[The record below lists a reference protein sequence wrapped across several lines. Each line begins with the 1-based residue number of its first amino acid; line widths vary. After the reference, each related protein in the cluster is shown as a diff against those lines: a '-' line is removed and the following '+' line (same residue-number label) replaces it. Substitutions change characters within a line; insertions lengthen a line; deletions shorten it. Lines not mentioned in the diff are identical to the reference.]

1 MLFRYKVIGQDG
13 QMNTGEIDAI
23 SNDSA
28 IASLQRRGL
37 IVVGVDKIGE
47 AKGLVRALPFLGGG
61 SVPMRDVVIM
71 SRQIAT
77 LFEAQVS
84 AVKAFNLM
92 GEASSNPTLRATLQA
107 LSQDVQGGITIAEGL
122 NKYPK
127 VFSDFYVN
135 MVRAGEESGK
145 LTDVFSYL
153 ADYLDRQHELTSKT
167 KNALI
172 YPTFVILTFFIVM
185 ILMLTLVIPKLSQI
199 LIESGQE
206 IPLYTKVV
214 IALSNFFV
222 HYGFILAIAVVVGGI
237 FVAMRLRSNGG
248 KQTLDTF
255 KLKIPYIGDLFKKL
269 YLSRMADN
277 IHTMLSSGI
286 PIVRTLEITG
296 SVVGN
301 KIYEDILRASTEGI
315 KSGRTLSTS
324 LAQYPEIPQIMVSMI
339 QVGEETGSMGN
350 ILDTLA
356 KFYKREVENSVDTLI
371 GLIEPA
377 MIIAL
382 GVGVGFL
389 LTSVLVPIYNIA
401 SNIQ

>member
-13 QMNTGEIDAI
+13 KMNTGEIDAI
-23 SNDSA
+23 SPDAA

-47 AKGLVRALPFLGGG
+47 AKGLSKALPFLGGG
-61 SVPMRDVVIM
+61 RVPMADIVIM

-92 GEASSNPTLRATLQA
+92 GEASSNSTLRFTLQSV
-107 LSQDVQGGITIAEGL
+107 SQDIQGGITIAEAL

-145 LTDVFSYL
+145 LTEVFSYL
-153 ADYLDRQHELTSKT
+153 ADYLDRQHQLTSKT

-172 YPTFVILTFFIVM
+172 YPAFVILTFIVVM
-185 ILMLTLVIPKLSQI
+185 ILMLTMVIPKLSQI

-206 IPLYTKVV
+206 IPIYTKVV
-214 IALSNFFV
+214 IGISNFFV
-222 HYGFILAIAVVVGGI
+222 NYGFILAIAAIVGGI
-237 FVAMRLRSNGG
+237 FVSMRLRSEGG
-248 KQTLDTF
+248 AKTFDTL

-301 KIYEDILRASTEGI
+301 KIYEQILRSSTEGI
-315 KSGRTLSTS
+315 KAGRSLSNS
-324 LAQYPEIPQIMVSMI
+324 LGQYPEIPQIMVSMV
-339 QVGEETGSMGN
+339 QVGEETGSMGT
-350 ILDTLA
+350 ILETLA
-356 KFYKREVENSVDTLI
+356 KFYKREVENAVDTLI

-377 MIIAL
+377 MIVVL
-382 GVGVGFL
+382 GLGVGFL
-389 LTSVLVPIYNIA
+389 LTSVLVPIYNVA
-401 SNIQ
+401 SGIQ

>member
-13 QMNTGEIDAI
+13 QMKTGEIDAI

-47 AKGLVRALPFLGGG
+47 AKGLSRALPFLGGG
-61 SVPMRDVVIM
+61 GVPMADVVIM

-92 GEASSNPTLRATLQA
+92 GEASSNRTLRITLQA
-107 LSQDVQGGITIAEGL
+107 VSQDIQGGITIAEAL

-153 ADYLDRQHELTSKT
+153 ADYLDRQHQLTSKT

-172 YPTFVILTFFIVM
+172 YPAFVIFTFMVVM

-199 LIESGQE
+199 LIESGQQ

-222 HYGFILAIAVVVGGI
+222 HYGFILVIAAVVGGI
-237 FVAMRLRSNGG
+237 FTAMRLRSDSG
-248 KQTLDTF
+248 KKTLDAL
-255 KLKIPYIGDLFKKL
+255 KLKVPYVGDLFKKL

-296 SVVGN
+296 SVVDN
-301 KIYEDILRASTEGI
+301 KIYEQILRASTEGI
-315 KSGRTLSTS
+315 KAGKTLSNS
-324 LAQYPEIPQIMVSMI
+324 LAQYSEIPQIMVSMI
-339 QVGEETGSMGN
+339 QVGEETGSMGS
-350 ILDTLA
+350 ILETLA
-356 KFYKREVENSVDTLI
+356 KFYKREVENAVDTLI